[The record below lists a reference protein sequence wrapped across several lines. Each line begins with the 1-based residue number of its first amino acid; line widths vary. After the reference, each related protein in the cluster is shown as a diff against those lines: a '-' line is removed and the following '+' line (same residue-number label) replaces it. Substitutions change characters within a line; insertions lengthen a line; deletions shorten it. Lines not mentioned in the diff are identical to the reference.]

1 MFSTFFIS
9 QFLKNFTT
17 IKLPLRG
24 MRSHQR
30 MFNTGLLLT
39 PCNRQNLGI
48 FPLIT
53 AFFCLCEMCWTTS
66 LCSKLCFPF
75 CSFLLAAALPL
86 GRSPEV
92 NLSTAYSF
100 LIVKYSKNTTKT
112 MLVFSGQWQSQ
123 AQLRLRKPGLP

>member
-39 PCNRQNLGI
+39 PGNRQKLGF

-53 AFFCLCEMCWTTS
+53 AFFCL
-66 LCSKLCFPF
+66 
-75 CSFLLAAALPL
+75 
-86 GRSPEV
+86 
-92 NLSTAYSF
+92 
-100 LIVKYSKNTTKT
+100 
-112 MLVFSGQWQSQ
+112 
-123 AQLRLRKPGLP
+123 